1 MGRVT
6 DVRWGSN
13 EWGAKQAAGQEGSGA
28 GELRSSDTCGMYLLT
43 GVRSMTPYALT
54 LIRAARPS
62 PSPFVSN
69 PGGNCQGD
77 AAAREIGGAG

>member
-1 MGRVT
+1 VGQRGGET
-6 DVRWGSN
+6 GGQRPSDVLWYG
-13 EWGAKQAAGQEGSGA
+13 
-28 GELRSSDTCGMYLLT
+28 TCIVYLLT

-77 AAAREIGGAG
+77 AAA